1 MRSLLRLSLRES
13 SANAADSPCD
23 RVLTQSDYRGDDAG
37 ALCVAVVMRLELGD
51 AIYGADGVWGELTD
65 LVIDPTTQRVTH
77 LVVAP
82 KHRHDLARLVPVE
95 KAHAGS
101 SSDNQ
106 VVLDYTSAEM
116 SELELV
122 QKSAYLRLGEL
133 PVEDPDWEVG
143 VIDML
148 ALPYY
153 GSLASGGLDTPI
165 EPLGV
170 DEHVTEIYDRVP
182 KDKVEIR
189 RSSSVFSGDEHLI
202 GHVDGFVV
210 GSDELISHVV
220 LERGH
225 LWGKKDVT
233 IPINAVAGIDNDE
246 VRLNLSRDEVGEL
259 SSVPVRRWA
268 GLRG

>member
-1 MRSLLRLSLRES
+1 
-13 SANAADSPCD
+13 
-23 RVLTQSDYRGDDAG
+23 
-37 ALCVAVVMRLELGD
+37 MRLALGD
-51 AIYGADGVWGELTD
+51 AIHCADGVWGELTD
-65 LVIDPTTQRVTH
+65 LVIDPTTRRVTH

-82 KHRHDLARLVPVE
+82 RHRHDLARLVPVE
-95 KAHAGS
+95 KAHAAS
-101 SSDNQ
+101 SSDDQ
-106 VVLDYTSAEM
+106 VGVDYTAAEM
-116 SELELV
+116 SELEPV
-122 QKSAYLRLGEL
+122 QKSAYLRLGEV

-143 VIDML
+143 ITDML

-153 GSLASGGLDTPI
+153 GGLAPGGLDTPI

-189 RSSSVFSGDEHLI
+189 RSSSVFSGDEHLL

-210 GSDELISHVV
+210 GSDELISHFV
-220 LERGH
+220 LEQGH

-233 IPINAVAGIDNDE
+233 IPISAVATIDNDE
-246 VRLNLSRDEVGEL
+246 VKLNLSKDEVGEL
-259 SSVPVRRWA
+259 NSVPVRRWT

>member
-1 MRSLLRLSLRES
+1 
-13 SANAADSPCD
+13 
-23 RVLTQSDYRGDDAG
+23 
-37 ALCVAVVMRLELGD
+37 MRLDLGD
-51 AIYGADGVWGELTD
+51 AIHCADGVWGELAD
-65 LVIDPTTQRVTH
+65 LVIDPTTRRVTH

-82 KHRHDLARLVPVE
+82 RHRHDLARLVPVE

-101 SSDNQ
+101 SSDDQ
-106 VVLDYTSAEM
+106 VVLEYTAAEM
-116 SELELV
+116 SELEPV
-122 QKSAYLRLGEL
+122 QKSAYLRLGEV

-143 VIDML
+143 VTDVL

-189 RSSSVFSGDEHLI
+189 RSSSVFSGDEHLL

-210 GSDELISHVV
+210 GSDELISHIV
-220 LERGH
+220 LEQGH

-233 IPINAVAGIDNDE
+233 IPIGAVAKIDNDE
-246 VRLNLSRDEVGEL
+246 VKLNLSKDEVGEL
-259 SSVPVRRWA
+259 NSVPVRRWK

>member
-1 MRSLLRLSLRES
+1 LF
-13 SANAADSPCD
+13 
-23 RVLTQSDYRGDDAG
+23 TDYRGDHAG
-37 ALCVAVVMRLELGD
+37 ALSLAVVMRLDLGD
-51 AIYGADGVWGELTD
+51 AVHGADGVWGELTD
-65 LVIDPTTQRVTH
+65 LVIDPTTRRVTH

-82 KHRHDLARLVPVE
+82 QHRHDLARLVPVE
-95 KAHAGS
+95 KAHARS

-106 VVLDYTSAEM
+106 IVLDYTADEI
-116 SELELV
+116 SELEPV
-122 QKSAYLRLGEL
+122 QKSAYLRLGEV

-143 VIDML
+143 VTDML

-153 GSLASGGLDTPI
+153 GSLASGGLGTPM

-170 DEHVTEIYDRVP
+170 DGNLAEIYDRVP

-189 RSSSVFSGDEHLI
+189 RSSSVFSGDEHLL

-210 GSDELISHVV
+210 GSDALISHIV
-220 LERGH
+220 LEQGH

-246 VRLNLSRDEVGEL
+246 VKLNLSKDEVGEL
-259 SSVPVRRWA
+259 NSVPVRRWA
-268 GLRG
+268 ALRG